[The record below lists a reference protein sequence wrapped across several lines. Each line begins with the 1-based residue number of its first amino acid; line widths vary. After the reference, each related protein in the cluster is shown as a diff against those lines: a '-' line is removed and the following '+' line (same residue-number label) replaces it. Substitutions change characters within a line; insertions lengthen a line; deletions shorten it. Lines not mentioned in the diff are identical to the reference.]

1 MNRTALVVIALLV
14 CGVVIADDGDS
25 LDVRYRIRTENL
37 DKWTGVVGLNIGLVN
52 ALSFGG
58 EFSYSENSRRITL
71 AINFRL

>member
-25 LDVRYRIRTENL
+25 LDVRYRIRTESR